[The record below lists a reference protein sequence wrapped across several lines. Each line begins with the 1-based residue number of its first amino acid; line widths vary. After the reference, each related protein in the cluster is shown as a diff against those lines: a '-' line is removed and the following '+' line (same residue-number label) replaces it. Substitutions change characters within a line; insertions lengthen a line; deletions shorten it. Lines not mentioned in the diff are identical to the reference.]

1 LPIRVIDFM
10 SLTQTLQ
17 FDEVVSALKL
27 TEVEHLKHNDLRS
40 LSGGEFQRVLMARA
54 IAKKPD
60 LLVLD
65 EPVQGVD
72 FTGEI
77 ALYELIKKIS
87 DELNCGILLISHD
100 LNVVMSKTDY
110 VVCLN
115 GHVCC
120 SGTPMNVAN
129 NKNYKELFGDQ
140 ASTLLS
146 VYEHKHD
153 HTHATDG
160 SIKEKKT
167 LIMLDDFFI
176 RALIAGIGIAL
187 VAGPL
192 GCFVIWRRLSFFG
205 DTLSHSAL
213 LGVTLALSFDIN
225 IALSVFFVSSAVALV
240 LLKLQKTTNLPG
252 DALLGLLAHSSLAV
266 GLVVISFLSFI
277 RFDIM
282 GLLFGDILA
291 VAPNDIFIIWIGGVL
306 ILLVLKIIWKPL
318 FASTVNYELAEA
330 EGMNPA
336 RVNAIF
342 TILMAAIIAISI
354 KMVGL
359 LLITGMLIIPA
370 AMARNLSNNPVQ
382 MVVYSVIGGLLSV
395 IVGLFASLELNS
407 PSGPS
412 IITAALVLFILSLT
426 KINKFTRL
434 KN

>member
-1 LPIRVIDFM
+1 
-10 SLTQTLQ
+10 
-17 FDEVVSALKL
+17 
-27 TEVEHLKHNDLRS
+27 
-40 LSGGEFQRVLMARA
+40 
-54 IAKKPD
+54 
-60 LLVLD
+60 
-65 EPVQGVD
+65 
-72 FTGEI
+72 
-77 ALYELIKKIS
+77 
-87 DELNCGILLISHD
+87 
-100 LNVVMSKTDY
+100 
-110 VVCLN
+110 
-115 GHVCC
+115 
-120 SGTPMNVAN
+120 
-129 NKNYKELFGDQ
+129 
-140 ASTLLS
+140 
-146 VYEHKHD
+146 
-153 HTHATDG
+153 
-160 SIKEKKT
+160 
-167 LIMLDDFFI
+167 MLDDFFI

-213 LGVTLALSFDIN
+213 LGVTLAFSFDIN
-225 IALSVFFVSSAVALV
+225 IALSVFFVSSAVALI

-277 RFDIM
+277 RFDLM

-291 VAPNDIFIIWIGGVL
+291 VAPNDIFIIWIGGAL
-306 ILLVLKIIWKPL
+306 ILLVLKLIWKPL

-330 EGMNPA
+330 EGMNPGK
-336 RVNAIF
+336 VNAIF

-382 MVVYSVIGGLLSV
+382 MVIYSVIGGLLSV
-395 IVGLFASLELNS
+395 IIGLFSSLELNS

-426 KINKFTRL
+426 KINKLTRL